1 MSVPVEWKRYYP
13 ERPSDVRTYL
23 NVLCARFRT
32 IKQLG
37 ATSTRPQIDMYLCM
51 SWEKK
56 AKPPSTNHTR
66 NKQYTPSNWPFRYFQ
81 TKLSVFVSIF
91 EWVIKTTHTTANRV
105 RVQNLFICQNTTKQQ
120 KKSQIKQQHHVIFQW
135 NQLINNLFSTVHR
148 IQNFPI
154 HLNSVCIEN
163 EN

>member
-91 EWVIKTTHTTANRV
+91 EWVIKTTHNGQPRSRSKSV
-105 RVQNLFICQNTTKQQ
+105 HLPELKK

-135 NQLINNLFSTVHR
+135 NQLINNLFSNVHR

-154 HLNSVCIEN
+154 HLNSMCIEN